1 MSSQQV
7 PPVHSQTHPIAHE
20 ASGILIFVDILT
32 ALCAVAGIVFFRE
45 YALDLGFS
53 QKIGAIF
60 KTEAIVFYSIA
71 ACSVS
76 LLFRLNNLYKYRV
89 LAQWSAQAAQ
99 IIKSFLTLALVM
111 IILLFFFQGEDFTV
125 SARGTLLGFILL
137 GILLFFVERAVI
149 VILMRKNI
157 IFAGRIEAKRVL
169 IIGAGRTGETLGL
182 SILNDPALGI
192 EHAWFIDDD
201 EEKIGTTVLGFPVL
215 GPIANILNHAINT
228 AADEIYVAI
237 NTASHDRLLTIIEA
251 CKATKLPLKV
261 MSRRFQMI
269 QDTSVAL
276 DIGSQVTIRPAMI
289 AKRII
294 DLSITLCAV
303 LLLLIPA
310 VLVALAVILTSRGPI
325 FYASYRVGKGG
336 KLFKMFKFRTMYLN
350 DESEHRIAAQARLQ
364 AGQHM
369 GKVVDDPR
377 ITPIGK
383 ILRKYSI
390 DELPQLLNVL
400 RGDMSLIGPRP
411 CLEYELQYFEEWHK
425 RRFLVLPGLTGLWQV
440 TGRQIEGL
448 NLHDAMIL
456 DVYYAENFTL
466 WLDIQILF
474 KTIPVVL
481 FARGSK

>member
-1 MSSQQV
+1 MV
-7 PPVHSQTHPIAHE
+7 I
-20 ASGILIFVDILT
+20 DILT

-45 YALDLGFS
+45 YAKDLGFS
-53 QKIGAIF
+53 TKIGAIF
-60 KTEAIVFYSIA
+60 KPEAIAFYSVA
-71 ACSVS
+71 ACS
-76 LLFRLNNLYKYRV
+76 LPMLFRLNNLYKYRV
-89 LAQWSAQAAQ
+89 LAQWAAQAAQ
-99 IIKSFLTLALVM
+99 IIKSFLTLALIL
-111 IILLFFFQGEDFTV
+111 IILLFFFQEADFAI
-125 SARGTLLGFILL
+125 SARGTLLGFTGL
-137 GILLFFVERAVI
+137 GILLFLIERAV
-149 VILMRKNI
+149 VVLLMRRNI
-157 IFAGRIEAKRVL
+157 IFHGRIEAKRVL

-182 SILNDPALGI
+182 TILNDPALGI
-192 EHAWFIDDD
+192 EQAWFVDDD
-201 EEKIGTTVLGFPVL
+201 AEKIGTSVLGFPVL
-215 GPIANILNHAINT
+215 GPIANILNPAINT

-251 CKATKLPLKV
+251 CKATKLPVKV

-269 QDTSVAL
+269 HNAGEAL
-276 DIGSQVTIRPAMI
+276 DISSQVTIRPAMI

-294 DLSITLCAV
+294 DIS
-303 LLLLIPA
+303 
-310 VLVALAVILTSRGPI
+310 VALCVALVIALPCFIVALLVKLTSRGPI

-350 DESEHRIAAQARLQ
+350 DESERRVAAQARLQ

-369 GKVVDDPR
+369 GKVEDDPR
-377 ITPIGK
+377 ITPVGK

-466 WLDIQILF
+466 WLDIQILL